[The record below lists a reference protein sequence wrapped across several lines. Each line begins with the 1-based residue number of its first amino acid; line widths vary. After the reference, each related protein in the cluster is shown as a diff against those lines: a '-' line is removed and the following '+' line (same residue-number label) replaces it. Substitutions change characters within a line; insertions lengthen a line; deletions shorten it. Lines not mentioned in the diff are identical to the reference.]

1 MNTRRLAFVIL
12 TMCSLVGC
20 DLGRHWLA
28 DTPCDQVVKAESGDR
43 FYLTLAE
50 EPASGARW
58 SATSD
63 DRDVTVAVNHRLGQA
78 KVEIR
83 VHRGFD
89 GPATV
94 SFSCRQKSGEPP
106 KGFSVVLYKRTGD
119 VAFWE

>member
-1 MNTRRLAFVIL
+1 MKLRRMAIVLLAACGL
-12 TMCSLVGC
+12 GGC

-28 DTPCDQVVKAESGDR
+28 EAPCDQVVKAESGDR

-50 EPASGARW
+50 DPVSGARW
-58 SATSD
+58 SAESN
-63 DRDVTVAVNHRLGQA
+63 DRDVTVEVAHRPGKA

-94 SFSCRQKSGEPP
+94 SFSCRQKSGDSPP
-106 KGFSVVLYKRTGD
+106 GFSVVLYRRTGD

>member
-1 MNTRRLAFVIL
+1 MTLRLATCAL
-12 TMCSLVGC
+12 LAACGLVGC
-20 DLGRHWLA
+20 DMGRHWLS

-50 EPASGARW
+50 DPVVGARW
-58 SATSD
+58 SAKSN
-63 DRDVTVAVNHRLGQA
+63 DRDVTVEVSHRPGKA

-94 SFSCRQKSGEPP
+94 SFSCRQASGDPP
-106 KGFSVVLYKRTGD
+106 QGFSVVLYKRTGD

>member
-1 MNTRRLAFVIL
+1 MTLRLATCVL
-12 TMCSLVGC
+12 LAACGLVGC
-20 DLGRHWLA
+20 DLGRHWLS

-50 EPASGARW
+50 DPVVGTRW
-58 SATSD
+58 SAKSN
-63 DRDVTVAVNHRLGQA
+63 DRDVTVEVAHRPGRA

-94 SFSCRQKSGEPP
+94 SFTCRQKSGDPP
-106 KGFSVVLYKRTGD
+106 PGFSVVLYKRTGD

>member
-1 MNTRRLAFVIL
+1 MNRFLLVGLAVAACCL
-12 TMCSLVGC
+12 CGC
-20 DLGRHWLA
+20 DLGRHWLP
-28 DTPCDQVVKAESGDR
+28 DTPSDQVVRASSGDR

-50 EPASGARW
+50 DPVAGACW
-58 SATSD
+58 SAKSD
-63 DRDVTVAVNHRLGQA
+63 DRDVTVTVSHRPGKA

-94 SFSCRQKSGEPP
+94 SFTCRQKSGEPP
-106 KGFSVVLYKRTGD
+106 QGFSVVLYKRTGD